1 MSRVVARD
9 FAPDALHVGLAAEFT
24 RSIEAE
30 DVLAFA
36 RLSGD
41 ENPLHTDP
49 AYAGTTNYGGPI
61 VHGALQISL
70 GSALIGMHL
79 PGRRVVLGS
88 VRSRFPAP
96 LFYPCNVHVRGEIV
110 TWFPEARSGVLRVR
124 IHDVG
129 SSTLTAEIHMGF
141 AFHEAR
147 ASGATPASAVV
158 TGEGRELIV
167 VTGASGGLGRW
178 LSERLSARFDVLGF
192 ARNPPASSAPAGAQA
207 VPRVSLDLESDD
219 WEEQGSLA
227 LAGRAVYGVVHAA
240 WPGAPK
246 GGLLDLDLDAIRRQL
261 DFGGLG
267 TIRVARWLA
276 AHAQSAGRLVLIGS
290 TAATLHPELGLAA
303 YSLGKASMEHALRLL
318 APELAARGLTI
329 NAVLPSY
336 MPLGINQAKPERA
349 TLLETARV
357 PAGRLCTPEDVLGSV
372 DYLLSPA
379 ASFVTGQLLPLT
391 GGRL

>member
-1 MSRVVARD
+1 MTLGVARD
-9 FAPDALHVGLAAEFT
+9 LAPDALHVGLAAEFT
-24 RSIEAE
+24 RSIEPE
-30 DVLAFA
+30 DVLGFA

-49 AYAGTTNYGGPI
+49 AYAGTTNYGAPI
-61 VHGALQISL
+61 VHGAFQISL

-96 LFYPCNVHVRGEIV
+96 LFYPCKVRVRGEIV
-110 TWFPEARSGVLRVR
+110 TWFPEARSGMLRVR
-124 IHDVG
+124 IHELG

-141 AFHEAR
+141 GFHEAR
-147 ASGATPASAVV
+147 ASGAAEASAVV
-158 TGEGRELIV
+158 PAAGRELIIL
-167 VTGASGGLGRW
+167 TGASGGLGRW
-178 LSERLSARFDVLGF
+178 LSERLSERFDVLGF
-192 ARNPPASSAPAGAQA
+192 ARRPLPSSAPASARVVRT
-207 VPRVSLDLESDD
+207 VPLDLESDD
-219 WEEQGSLA
+219 WEEQGSRA

-240 WPGAPK
+240 WPGAPR
-246 GGLLDLDLDAIRRQL
+246 GGLLDLDLDAVRRQL

-276 AHAQSAGRLVLIGS
+276 VHAQPAARLVLIGS

-303 YSLGKASMEHALRLL
+303 YSLGKATMEHALRLL

-336 MPLGINQAKPERA
+336 MPLGINLAKPERA

-357 PAGRLCTPEDVLGSV
+357 PAGRLCTPDDVLGAV

-379 ASFVTGQLLPLT
+379 ASFVTGQLMPLT

>member
-1 MSRVVARD
+1 MTEGVARD
-9 FAPDALHVGLAAEFT
+9 LAPAELHVGLAAEFT
-24 RSIEAE
+24 RSIDAD

-49 AYAGTTNYGGPI
+49 VYAGTTNYARPI

-70 GSALIGMHL
+70 ASALIGMHL

-88 VRSRFPAP
+88 VRSRFPSP
-96 LFYPCNVHVRGEIV
+96 LFYPCSVSVRGEIV
-110 TWFPEARSGVLRVR
+110 TWFPEARSGMLRVR
-124 IHDVG
+124 IHELG

-141 AFHEAR
+141 GFHEAR
-147 ASGATPASAVV
+147 AAGAAEVSGSVASS
-158 TGEGRELIV
+158 GRELVV
-167 VTGASGGLGRW
+167 VTGASSGLGRW
-178 LSERLSARFDVLGF
+178 LAERLAERFDVLGV
-192 ARNPPASSAPAGAQA
+192 ARRSSPSSGQ
-207 VPRVSLDLESDD
+207 PGRSVSLDLESDD
-219 WEEQGSLA
+219 WEEPASAA
-227 LAGRAVYGVVHAA
+227 LTGRSVYGVVHAA

-246 GGLLDLDLDAIRRQL
+246 GGLLDLDLDAVRRQL

-276 AHAQSAGRLVLIGS
+276 AHARPEARLVLLGS

-303 YSLGKASMEHALRLL
+303 YSLGKATMEHALRLL
-318 APELAARGLTI
+318 APELASRGVTI

-336 MPLGINQAKPERA
+336 MPLGINSGKPERA

-357 PAGRLCTPEDVLGSV
+357 PAGRLCTPQDVLGSV
-372 DYLLSPA
+372 EYLLSPV
-379 ASFVTGQLLPLT
+379 ASFITGQLLPLT

>member
-1 MSRVVARD
+1 VARD
-9 FAPDALHVGLAAEFT
+9 LAPDALHVGLAAEFT
-24 RSIEAE
+24 RSIEPE
-30 DVLAFA
+30 DVLGFA

-41 ENPLHTDP
+41 ENPLHIDP
-49 AYAGTTNYGGPI
+49 AYAGTTNYGAPI
-61 VHGALQISL
+61 VHGAFQISL

-96 LFYPCNVHVRGEIV
+96 LFYPCKVHVRGEIV
-110 TWFPEARSGVLRVR
+110 TWFPEARSGMLRVR
-124 IHDVG
+124 IHELG

-141 AFHEAR
+141 GFHEAR
-147 ASGATPASAVV
+147 ASGPVEASAVV
-158 TGEGRELIV
+158 SAAGRPLIV
-167 VTGASGGLGRW
+167 VTGASGGLGRRLSEG
-178 LSERLSARFDVLGF
+178 LSERYDVLGF
-192 ARNPPASSAPAGAQA
+192 ARRPPSSSAPASALTVHT
-207 VPRVSLDLESDD
+207 VPLDLESDD
-219 WEEQGSLA
+219 WEEQGSRA
-227 LAGRAVYGVVHAA
+227 LAGRAVYAVVHAA

-246 GGLLDLDLDAIRRQL
+246 GGLLDLDLDAVRRQL

-276 AHAQSAGRLVLIGS
+276 AHAQPAARLVLIGS

-303 YSLGKASMEHALRLL
+303 YSLGKATMEHALRLL

-372 DYLLSPA
+372 DYLLSPM
-379 ASFVTGQLLPLT
+379 ASFVTGQLFPLT

>member
-1 MSRVVARD
+1 MTEAVARD
-9 FAPDALHVGLAAEFT
+9 LAPDELHAGMAAEFT

-30 DVLAFA
+30 DVLGFA

-41 ENPLHTDP
+41 ENPLHIDP
-49 AYAGTTNYGGPI
+49 AYAGSTNYGAPI
-61 VHGALQISL
+61 VHGAFQISL

-96 LFYPCNVHVRGEIV
+96 LFYPCSVHVRGEIV
-110 TWFPEARSGVLRVR
+110 TWFPEARSGMLRVR
-124 IHDVG
+124 IRELG

-141 AFHEAR
+141 GFHEAR
-147 ASGATPASAVV
+147 ASAAVEASSSAAA
-158 TGEGRELIV
+158 GGRELIV

-178 LSERLSARFDVLGF
+178 LAERLSERFDVLGF
-192 ARNPPASSAPAGAQA
+192 ARRSAPSSAPSSAQA
-207 VPRVSLDLESDD
+207 VRPVALDLESDD
-219 WEEQGSLA
+219 WEEQASRA
-227 LAGRAVYGVVHAA
+227 LTGRALYGLVHAA

-267 TIRVARWLA
+267 TVRVARWLA
-276 AHAQSAGRLVLIGS
+276 AHAQPSARLVLIGS

-303 YSLGKASMEHALRLL
+303 YSLGKATMEHALRLL
-318 APELAARGLTI
+318 APELAARGVTI

-336 MPLGINQAKPERA
+336 MPLGINLAKPERA

-357 PAGRLCTPEDVLGSV
+357 PAGRLCTPLDVLGSV

-379 ASFVTGQLLPLT
+379 TSFVTGQLLPLT